1 VDRRRHRVA
10 AIRSVTVTPPSVTF
24 RTLTQHECVALL
36 GRHDVGRLAFVVH
49 GRPEIVPLN
58 YVHEA
63 GRIYGRTSATA
74 MLAALEP
81 GAWVAFEVDEVRGP
95 YDWWSVIAHGTF
107 HRLDLDGS
115 LGIADIRDAACSAR
129 VMHLLR
135 DRAPEAFTTDDPASH
150 RTLLFR
156 IVVGTMT
163 GRAASAG
170 PAASTGAPDGAAAG
184 PEG

>member
-1 VDRRRHRVA
+1 MTP
-10 AIRSVTVTPPSVTF
+10 STVIF
-24 RTLTQHECVALL
+24 RALTQHECMALL
-36 GRHDVGRLAFVVH
+36 RRSDIGRLAFVAH
-49 GRPEIVPLN
+49 DRPEIVPLN

-95 YDWWSVIAHGTF
+95 NDWWSVIAHGTF
-107 HRLDLDGS
+107 HRLGADGNVE
-115 LGIADIRDAACSAR
+115 GGDTRDAASSAR
-129 VMHLLR
+129 AMRLLR
-135 DRAPEAFTTDDPASH
+135 DLAPEAFTTDDPAPH

-163 GRAASAG
+163 GRAAS
-170 PAASTGAPDGAAAG
+170 TDAPRSVSGRHDR
-184 PEG
+184 